1 VIGIDLFGVL
11 YGIKAFAGDMIAHGE
26 PCHIVF
32 LASPVLVIAACV
44 SVHRALRQVSPGT
57 ERLVTGAV

>member
-1 VIGIDLFGVL
+1 VPYAVFFLLAPVVVITT
-11 YGIKAFAGDMIAHGE
+11 
-26 PCHIVF
+26 
-32 LASPVLVIAACV
+32 CV